1 MRFSLQDIKK
11 QVQRRGDTLSVS
23 LHFLR
28 SGELRTEIERLVTYH
43 EQLLGHP
50 QRDFSIE
57 DARACI
63 GDYRLAHCLIAT
75 LSAWYSWRQ
84 CAWQTAL
91 QRSASD
97 VLVIRFQE
105 EGITSPVHL
114 RLALF
119 NFVNERY
126 HGFLDAQTRTAAL
139 EQFVESYC
147 GKDESDVHTLSVAE
161 LEYLLA
167 LDSDEEALLARD
179 TPHPPGADQ
188 VAALYNQ
195 WVFEAAL
202 FNASDVHF
210 VIDCNAFMEMQ
221 DAGAKI
227 NATGLGAVIK
237 RLCYLARKLGVYYDL
252 AYDSASV
259 AGQTSPSILHLTLY
273 GPQEMTGAPQ
283 QYGIRLAKLSR
294 ILLGY
299 AIPNPPRRGG
309 GGVDEGWGRLRRP
322 ALDTDSDRLRRPA
335 LDTDS
340 DRLRRPAL
348 DTDSDRLRRPG
359 PSSPHTLPTTAILKA
374 QATVHFLQRS
384 YRFVM
389 DTNLLNLLPP
399 PSDINLVETQ
409 PSLTSPSSSSNAQTP
424 NQQLHES
431 SQPYHIA
438 SAIYDSSIEQ
448 SFAEAFQALANSDGA
463 DGWRLER
470 EPEPLLL
477 THPST
482 GTTSLTALQG
492 IFIPDFA
499 LTRDNLRIYIEI
511 LGFWTP
517 SYRERKIAKLQLLKG
532 RDDLVLAI
540 PRESYETFASLS
552 TDFPIVIYD
561 GQLSATELL
570 KVLRSHYDDLAE
582 RLAQI
587 DVDSVR
593 KRIENE
599 GLLPERAC
607 YTLLHC
613 YRRSELQQAAEH
625 IISEGIAFTPGVG
638 FYQTD
643 WFDQL
648 RRLFVIWLG
657 EGEGKSLGKP
667 LPLLWVIQ
675 ESRSHWPILAACE
688 DATIEALISLWPEVR
703 ISRSSIFEATIAVSE
718 GKEIP
723 QPQVEATPKKSART
737 QRTPTKKRTIHE
749 ASQADLWN

>member
-11 QVQRRGDTLSVS
+11 QVHRRGDTLSVS

-28 SGELRTEIERLVTYH
+28 TGELRAEIEHLVRYH
-43 EQLLGHP
+43 EQLLGRP

-57 DARACI
+57 EACTCI
-63 GDYRLAHCLIAT
+63 GDYRLARCLIAT
-75 LSAWYSWRQ
+75 LSAWYNWQQ
-84 CAWQTAL
+84 CEWQTAL
-91 QRSASD
+91 QRPAND
-97 VLVIRFQE
+97 LLARFQE
-105 EGITSPVHL
+105 AGITSSVQL

-126 HGFLDAQTRTAAL
+126 CGFLETQTRPEAL
-139 EQFVESYC
+139 EQFIEMYC
-147 GKDESDVHTLSVAE
+147 GKDKSGMPTFSIADLK
-161 LEYLLA
+161 YLLA
-167 LDSDEEALLARD
+167 IDSDEEALLRRD
-179 TPHPPGADQ
+179 APHPPGVDQ

-210 VIDCNAFMEMQ
+210 IIDCNAFIEMQ
-221 DAGAKI
+221 DAGS
-227 NATGLGAVIK
+227 NRPATGVGAVIK

-259 AGQTSPSILHLTLY
+259 AGQTAPSILHLTLY

-299 AIPNPPRRGG
+299 NNPRRGG
-309 GGVDEGWGRLRRP
+309 GGMDEGWGRLRRP
-322 ALDTDSDRLRRPA
+322 GPISDSDPNRLHR
-335 LDTDS
+335 S
-340 DRLRRPAL
+340 
-348 DTDSDRLRRPG
+348 G
-359 PSSPHTLPTTAILKA
+359 PPSPHTLPTTAILQA

-389 DTNLLNLLPP
+389 DTRLLNLLLL
-399 PSDINLVETQ
+399 PSDTNLIE
-409 PSLTSPSSSSNAQTP
+409 PSLSLISASSSSNEHIP

-431 SQPYHIA
+431 SHSYHIA
-438 SAIYDSSIEQ
+438 STIYDSSIEQ
-448 SFAEAFQALANSDGA
+448 TFAEAFQALANSDGA

-470 EPEPLLL
+470 EPEPLIL
-477 THPST
+477 THPSMET
-482 GTTSLTALQG
+482 ASSTALQG

-499 LTRDNLRIYIEI
+499 LTRDNLRIYVEI

-532 RDDLVLAI
+532 HKDLVLAI

-570 KVLRSHYDDLAE
+570 KVLRSRYDDLAD

-593 KRIENE
+593 KRIESD

-613 YRRSELQQAAEH
+613 YRRSELQRAAEDV
-625 IISEGIAFTPGVG
+625 ISEGIAFTPGVG
-638 FYQTD
+638 FYQI
-643 WFDQL
+643 QSVEHL
-648 RRLFVIWLG
+648 RNSFVEWLREKVRRSG
-657 EGEGKSLGKP
+657 EVEGNDLGKLLP
-667 LPLLWVIQ
+667 LPWVIQ
-675 ESRSHWPILAACE
+675 ESRSHWPVLATCE
-688 DATIEALISLWPEVR
+688 DATIEALISLWPEVH
-703 ISRSSIFEATIAVSE
+703 ISRSSIFEATITVSD
-718 GKEIP
+718 GKETP
-723 QPQVEATPKKSART
+723 LPQVESTPKKLART
-737 QRTPTKKRTIHE
+737 QRTPAKKRIIRET
-749 ASQADLWN
+749 SQPDLWN

>member
-1 MRFSLQDIKK
+1 LRFSLQDIKK

-28 SGELRTEIERLVTYH
+28 PGELRGEIERLVTYH
-43 EQLLGHP
+43 EQLLGRP

-63 GDYRLAHCLIAT
+63 GDYRLAHCLIST
-75 LSAWYSWRQ
+75 LNAWYSWRQ

-91 QRSASD
+91 QRSAND
-97 VLVIRFQE
+97 LLIVRFQE
-105 EGITSPVHL
+105 AGIISPVQL

-126 HGFLDAQTRTAAL
+126 CGFLDVQTRTEAL
-139 EQFVESYC
+139 EQFAEMYC
-147 GKDESDVHTLSVAE
+147 EKDDRGVHTLSVAD

-167 LDSDEEALLARD
+167 LDSDEEALLVRD
-179 TPHPPGADQ
+179 DPHPPGADQ

-210 VIDCNAFMEMQ
+210 VIDCSAFMEMQ
-221 DAGAKI
+221 DVGANI
-227 NATGLGAVIK
+227 PSTGVGAVIK

-252 AYDSASV
+252 AYDSASI
-259 AGQTSPSILHLTLY
+259 AGQTTPSILHLTLY

-299 AIPNPPRRGG
+299 SIPNHPRNNPRMGG
-309 GGVDEGWGRLRRP
+309 GGDDEGRG
-322 ALDTDSDRLRRPA
+322 
-335 LDTDS
+335 
-340 DRLRRPAL
+340 RLRRPAL

-359 PSSPHTLPTTAILKA
+359 PASPHTLPTTAILKA
-374 QATVHFLQRS
+374 EATVHFLQRS

-399 PSDINLVETQ
+399 PSDTNLIETQ
-409 PSLTSPSSSSNAQTP
+409 PSLTTSSSSSNEQTP
-424 NQQLHES
+424 NQQLRES
-431 SQPYHIA
+431 SHPYHIT

-448 SFAEAFQALANSDGA
+448 SFAEAFQSLANSDAA

-477 THPST
+477 TYPLT
-482 GTTSLTALQG
+482 ETTSSTPPQG

-499 LTRDNLRIYIEI
+499 LTRDNLRIYVEI

-517 SYRERKIAKLQLLKG
+517 SYRERKFAKLQLLKG
-532 RDDLVLAI
+532 RNDLVLAI

-552 TDFPIVIYD
+552 TVFPIVIYD

-582 RLAQI
+582 RLAHI
-587 DVDSVR
+587 DVDSIR
-593 KRIENE
+593 KRIESE

-625 IISEGIAFTPGVG
+625 VISEGIAFTPGVG

-643 WFDQL
+643 WLEQL
-648 RRLFVIWLG
+648 RSSFVEWLREVG
-657 EGEGKSLGKP
+657 GKSLGDSLREEGRRPGEVEGKSTRNP
-667 LPLLWVIQ
+667 LPWVIQ

-688 DATIEALISLWPEVR
+688 DATIEALISLWPEVH
-703 ISRSSIFEATIAVSE
+703 ISRSSIFEATVAVLE
-718 GKEIP
+718 GEEI
-723 QPQVEATPKKSART
+723 QLPQVETTPKKSTRER
-737 QRTPTKKRTIHE
+737 RTPTKKRIIRET
-749 ASQADLWN
+749 SQPDLWN